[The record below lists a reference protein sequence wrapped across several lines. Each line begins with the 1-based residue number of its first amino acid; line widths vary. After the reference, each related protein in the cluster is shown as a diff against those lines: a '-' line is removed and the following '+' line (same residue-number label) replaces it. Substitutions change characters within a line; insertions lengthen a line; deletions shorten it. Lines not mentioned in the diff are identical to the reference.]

1 LQLPPHPASA
11 ICPRRAAPQSVGRPA
26 RPRRTRPQ
34 PYAPNRSPPETHR
47 QAGCGARA
55 SRPRR
60 PSFEAERRRAGG
72 GRSPLR
78 PSVRVV
84 HHSRS
89 VPVECRQS
97 SAAHEGFGE
106 RSRWGAVSTPR
117 YRSALSNN
125 RRADPAVVQPLDR
138 SARRFRARVRAGR
151 VLSPRFRHPQVPT
164 HPGPAGRP
172 RGCVRSPR
180 RPSGR
185 SSRRPASIPPR
196 DSPGRPGDSEP
207 FSNPLTARLS
217 KCGVGSPE

>member
-1 LQLPPHPASA
+1 MLSSSPSKITDLAIPGASLRPADLAAPAKLRNTRGRGDGKNAALLFDVESILFSSGITDASPLYRSPGLQLPPHPASA

-125 RRADPAVVQPLDR
+125 RRAEHTPRSSGDR
-138 SARRFRARVRAGR
+138 SAHSLHDGER
-151 VLSPRFRHPQVPT
+151 
-164 HPGPAGRP
+164 
-172 RGCVRSPR
+172 
-180 RPSGR
+180 
-185 SSRRPASIPPR
+185 
-196 DSPGRPGDSEP
+196 
-207 FSNPLTARLS
+207 
-217 KCGVGSPE
+217 